1 MHERIFYDWHPG
13 TNAIRFSGNIEGI
26 LGVAPA
32 ELRSELAAWIELI
45 HPDDRAAF
53 AAGLQ
58 RVVETHGVFELQ
70 YRMRRK
76 DGRIIYVEAT
86 GQFVREDDGAV
97 RRMVGFVRDITQR
110 KQDELALREAEHQL
124 RENASFVADILNSL
138 PAHVLVVDE
147 HGTIINANEAW
158 RAFARQ

>member
-1 MHERIFYDWHPG
+1 MHEKIFYDWLPA
-13 TNAIRFSGNIEGI
+13 TNAVRFCGNIEGI
-26 LGVAPA
+26 LGIAPA
-32 ELRSELAAWIELI
+32 ELGGDIAGWIALI

-53 AAGLQ
+53 EAGIKRAAS
-58 RVVETHGVFELQ
+58 TKGVSELQ

-76 DGRIIYVEAT
+76 DGRIIYVEGA
-86 GQFVREDDGAV
+86 GQFVREDDGTV

-138 PAHVLVVDE
+138 PA
-147 HGTIINANEAW
+147 
-158 RAFARQ
+158 